1 MDTHDETDKNVD
13 VELEVETLKTD
24 LSTFTK
30 EQGQGSGYLFF
41 AESKLS
47 REPKEWTPPETWSEI
62 YHHSYLVVVGVDTLD
77 DVDADDDDVDAE
89 LKVEAP
95 IKSKTHQNMSHFIYT
110 IKKREI

>member
-13 VELEVETLKTD
+13 AELEVETLKTD
-24 LSTFTK
+24 QSTSTK

-62 YHHSYLVVVGVDTLD
+62 YHHSYLVVVGVETLD
-77 DVDADDDDVDAE
+77 DVDADDDDVDVE
-89 LKVEAP
+89 LEVEAP
-95 IKSKTHQNMSHFIYT
+95 IESKTHQNMSHFIYT
-110 IKKREI
+110 IKKREN